1 MVLLLSYHLHL
12 QSTRR
17 YRRVFFIPLPD
28 LGHVQD
34 VAETGCDI
42 VAVMGGAGFLF
53 GDADLSPEDYRAV
66 EPQILAIG
74 EK

>member
-1 MVLLLSYHLHL
+1 
-12 QSTRR
+12 
-17 YRRVFFIPLPD
+17 
-28 LGHVQD
+28 
-34 VAETGCDI
+34 
-42 VAVMGGAGFLF
+42 MGGAGFLF